1 MKKLTDSQVKSAT
14 APDKPIKLFDGDGL
28 YLYIAVSGRK
38 TWRLKYKTRA
48 GKWDEIAIGK
58 YPVISLAEARQIKN
72 SLLADIA
79 KGVDIKAQPAP
90 TETLQ
95 NAITAWIDK
104 HCSNWSAGYLRNV
117 RSAFRHVPAALLRR
131 PITSITAA
139 ELVEVVESVR
149 STKTGQPAPAT
160 GNKLAIRLR
169 EVFRYAET
177 RGIVSAIVAERLPRA
192 AKEPPATHRR
202 ATDNVKALA
211 RDLLTDLD
219 TVARKAAIVL
229 LLTACRTREITRAT
243 WSEVDFTTSTLT
255 VPAARTKMRREH
267 VVYLSAPVIAILRTL
282 HTPGSPPDS
291 YVFRSP
297 RNPARP
303 IGPMA
308 ILQTLD
314 RIGWLDKTCAHGFR
328 AAFSTA
334 AHAQR
339 RFSHQAIEM
348 CLGHHRKSVSAA
360 YNRYDYQDERIE
372 IMHWWAAYLCDGAT
386 VAV

>member
-14 APDKPIKLFDGDGL
+14 APDRPIKLFDGDGL
-28 YLYIAVSGRK
+28 YLYVAVSGRK

-79 KGVDIKAQPAP
+79 KGIDIKAQPAP

-95 NAITAWIDK
+95 DAITAWIDK

-117 RSAFRHVPAALLRR
+117 RSAFRHVPAAILRR
-131 PITSITAA
+131 PVTSITAA

-149 STKTGQPAPAT
+149 SSKTGQPAPAT

-202 ATDNVKALA
+202 ATDDVKALA
-211 RDLLTDLD
+211 RDLLADLD
-219 TVARKAAIVL
+219 TVARKAATVL

-243 WSEVDFTTSTLT
+243 WSEIDFTTSTLT
-255 VPAARTKMRREH
+255 VPAARTKMKREH

-282 HTPGSPPDS
+282 HTPGSPPDA
-291 YVFRSP
+291 YIFQSP
-297 RNPARP
+297 RNPAKS

-314 RIGWLDKTCAHGFR
+314 RIGWLDRTCAHGFR

-339 RFSHQAIEM
+339 SFSHQAIEM
-348 CLGHHRKSVSAA
+348 CLGHNRKSVSAA

-372 IMHWWAAYLCDGAT
+372 IMCWWAAYLCDGAT
-386 VAV
+386 LAV